1 MWNERSQTVPQFKFW
16 SMIIELELL
25 MTRFVRSL
33 REGDFPLYV
42 QSCDELCS
50 WSHALDHTNYA
61 RWLPV
66 HVRDMVQLAQQNPE
80 VHAEFMKGNFVVQK
94 SRRKFSLMAKDQ
106 AHEQSNKIL
115 QTKGGAAGLYENNET
130 LMLFMLAGPDCARM
144 VEEFEAIHDQPPSS
158 TCHHEVGQLGNP
170 FGATSLELVALDT
183 QNVMEESVVASLSE
197 IREVGQTLHAAYVR
211 ERLEDS

>member
-1 MWNERSQTVPQFKFW
+1 
-16 SMIIELELL
+16 

-33 REGDFPLYV
+33 RKGYFPLYV

-50 WSHALDHTNYA
+50 SFHALDHTIYA

-66 HVRDMVQLAQQNPE
+66 HVRDMVQVAKQNPE

-115 QTKGGAAGLYENNET
+115 QTKGGAAGLYENHEA
-130 LMLFMLAGPDCARM
+130 LMLFMLAGPVCDRRVRGHPRPTAIFSRSSRGGAQLASD
-144 VEEFEAIHDQPPSS
+144 VPKGYIIFPEAWQPFRCNKSGAGS
-158 TCHHEVGQLGNP
+158 TRYSECHG
-170 FGATSLELVALDT
+170 
-183 QNVMEESVVASLSE
+183 
-197 IREVGQTLHAAYVR
+197 RVR
-211 ERLEDS
+211 CGITV